1 MAILNYYN
9 FTPCCGGH
17 PVILAQGSVIF
28 PDINKVYQYTGVY
41 WIGAG
46 GFALETDQCYTVE
59 LILAEYV
66 DIPDCPPIENFIE
79 TPYEECD
86 NDDPLNVCG
95 DCEESPQPVF
105 SCLCSTVQN
114 TGISER
120 SYTYIDCVGEQQIV
134 SVLSGEKSPKLCVR
148 EWSIG
153 NQNAYYEFYGDCIG
167 DKCPSLFL
175 LTDCNVPKNTL
186 CSNSISLQDYFYNG
200 STVVLNGY
208 PGICWTIEEIE
219 DCPNPIAVNV
229 TSSFRGCLEC
239 LSTFQVNY
247 LLLNC
252 ETQAVIYTSTDLFE
266 HVGGVV
272 SLIGH
277 TDDCWQVIALDSG
290 IPSDAPVEVDEV
302 FPECIDCT
310 STYYLLEDCNLENP
324 VESIVTN
331 TDLSAY
337 VGEVITLTTCPEICW
352 QVSETDYVSNYQITN
367 LETPYDNCEECLA
380 SLACKC
386 VQFTNNESTFLRID
400 VILCDGKTSILDI
413 LSGETSPKLCL
424 SFWYI
429 EGRDVTVIDHGDCI
443 DNECSPEP
451 PPRRRKVRPG
461 YNTPVCS
468 TEYYER
474 VVCNFSEWMYKD
486 VLEKRYGIS
495 NCCPEELLKWQIKH
509 EMLMLDVLVNPDY
522 ECQTSTSCCGPTLSM
537 NYTRTCNS

>member
-1 MAILNYYN
+1 MFQVYTFY
-9 FTPCCGGH
+9 PCGGSSGFIFTSNVDDDLAFMGANITFPDLYPGQCFH
-17 PVILAQGSVIF
+17 VILTPPEGLSPTPLT
-28 PDINKVYQYTGVY
+28 PDVTIDWDTVVYTL
-41 WIGAG
+41 
-46 GFALETDQCYTVE
+46 FDTCETCNEVQ
-59 LILAEYV
+59 
-66 DIPDCPPIENFIE
+66 IEE
-79 TPYEECD
+79 
-86 NDDPLNVCG
+86 
-95 DCEESPQPVF
+95 PQ
-105 SCLCSTVQN
+105 CLCSTVTN
-114 TGISER
+114 TLDVEETWR
-120 SYTYIDCVGEQQIV
+120 YIDCAGNPNNALLLQPGET
-134 SVLSGEKSPKLCVR
+134 SPKLCIR
-148 EWSIG
+148 QWLNLNG
-153 NQNAYYEFYGDCIG
+153 NIQYYGDCIG
-167 DKCPSLFL
+167 DKCPSLYL
-175 LTDCNVPKNTL
+175 LTDCSNSQNTL
-186 CSNSISLQDYFYNG
+186 CSNSTSLNSYADNG
-200 STVVLNGY
+200 TTVVLNGY
-208 PGICWTIEEIE
+208 PGICWTVETVE
-219 DCPNPIAVNV
+219 DCPNPIAVVVANNF
-229 TSSFRGCLEC
+229 TSCPEC
-239 LSTFQVNY
+239 LSIFQVNY

-252 ETQAVIYTSTDLFE
+252 ETQAVIYTSTNLSE
-266 HVGGVV
+266 YVGQVV

-277 TDDCWQVIALDSG
+277 TDDCWQVIALNSG

-337 VGEVITLTTCPEICW
+337 VGEVVTLTTCPEICW

-367 LETPYDNCEECLA
+367 LETPYENCEECLA

-386 VQFTNNESTFLRID
+386 VQFTNNENTFLRMD

-429 EGRDVTVIDHGDCI
+429 EDRDVTVIDHGDCI
-443 DNECSPEP
+443 DNQCPPEP

-468 TEYYER
+468 TQYYER